1 MQHRPHPQLHPDMNQ
16 VASAQP
22 QTDEIAVS
30 ATDLIEMIRSGNGT
44 DVNALVRQMLDE
56 RQAA

>member
-1 MQHRPHPQLHPDMNQ
+1 MNQ